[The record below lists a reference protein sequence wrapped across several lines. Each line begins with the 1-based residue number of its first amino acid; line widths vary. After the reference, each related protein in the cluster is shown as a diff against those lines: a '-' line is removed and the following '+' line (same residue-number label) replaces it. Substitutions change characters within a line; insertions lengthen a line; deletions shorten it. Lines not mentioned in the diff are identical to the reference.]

1 MESVHITIFA
11 YTVLLVLTYL
21 SFRVTHGTPSTPKSS
36 KENKMTTNEFGSRVA
51 AAAEDLLRG
60 IKIVVPKNQTEV
72 EIILETTRLLNSLL
86 DGAMALKRL

>member
-1 MESVHITIFA
+1 
-11 YTVLLVLTYL
+11 
-21 SFRVTHGTPSTPKSS
+21 
-36 KENKMTTNEFGSRVA
+36 MTTNEFGSRVA